1 MGRPP
6 VKYPFPIFPDS
17 STSLPYDPWTDPVIH
32 LYKCSAPFS
41 FSQIG
46 IPEPPQDPYL
56 RTVIRSVNTGRDI
69 TSLRG
74 TVRTISPCQVPVAV
88 ALLIEFGII
97 VIVPAQKVRLR
108 ASGLMA
114 FLIVVVITTCQV
126 LIGLSCFVPFCII
139 MIIAAKEI
147 GLAVA
152 CLMAMAIIVVIA
164 TCKVFICPS
173 LVAHHS
179 DPHNTLFVTHLRVF
193 VFAISEAEFLI
204 LPDSL
209 HYVPVLNQCIYGMYL
224 QEAMKNTYTIISIH
238 FSH

>member
-1 MGRPP
+1 MSRPP

-32 LYKCSAPFS
+32 LYKCSAPFP

-69 TSLRG
+69 TALGG
-74 TVRTISPCQVPVAV
+74 TVRTIPSCQVPVAV

-114 FLIVVVITTCQV
+114 FLIVVAITTCQV

-179 DPHNTLFVTHLRVF
+179 DPHNINKLRLISFFTLFQCIHKCSHRPGHLQYEIRF
-193 VFAISEAEFLI
+193 IFPFAE
-204 LPDSL
+204 LPDPGIEILIS
-209 HYVPVLNQCIYGMYL
+209 CIF
-224 QEAMKNTYTIISIH
+224 H
-238 FSH
+238 